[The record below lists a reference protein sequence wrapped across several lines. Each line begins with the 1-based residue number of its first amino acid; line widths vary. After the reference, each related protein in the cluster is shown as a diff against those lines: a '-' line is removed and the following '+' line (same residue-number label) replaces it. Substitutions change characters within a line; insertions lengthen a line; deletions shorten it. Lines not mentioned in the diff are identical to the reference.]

1 MLVSLGS
8 QEVRLVVFF
17 LAYFVVAF
25 AWRSWR
31 HYRLTGINPIVLPSG
46 DDAYSYVARGFKLVL
61 VAIPAYL
68 MFAAFAGSVGD
79 LPHEQSTVAKSIGWI
94 LLVGSLCLTAIA
106 QGQMGAS
113 WRVGIDKQRAT
124 ELVQTGLFS
133 YSRNPIFLSMR
144 FALLGLL
151 LVQADAFALA
161 LLVAGELLI
170 QVQTRLEEAH
180 LLHLHGDAYQQY
192 LRRVLRWV

>member
-1 MLVSLGS
+1 MVAS
-8 QEVRLVVFF
+8 QETRLLFFF
-17 LAYFVVAF
+17 LVYFVVTF

-31 HYRLTGINPIVLPSG
+31 HYRLTGVNPIVLPIG
-46 DDAYSYVARGFKLVL
+46 DDAYSYVARCFKLVL
-61 VAIPAYL
+61 VAIPVYL
-68 MFAAFAGSVGD
+68 TLAAFAGSVGS
-79 LPHEQSTVAKSIGWI
+79 LPHEQSTVVKSIGWI

-106 QGQMGAS
+106 QRQMGAS
-113 WRVGIDKQRAT
+113 WRIGIDKQRAT
-124 ELVQTGLFS
+124 DLVQTGLFS

-144 FALLGLL
+144 LALLGLL

-192 LRRVLRWV
+192 LRRVRRWL

>member
-1 MLVSLGS
+1 MVAS
-8 QEVRLVVFF
+8 QETRLLVFF
-17 LAYFVVAF
+17 LVYFVVTF

-31 HYRLTGINPIVLPSG
+31 NFRLTGVNPIVLPSG

-61 VAIPAYL
+61 VAIPVYL

-161 LLVAGELLI
+161 LLVGGELLI

-192 LRRVLRWV
+192 LRRVRRWV

>member
-1 MLVSLGS
+1 MVAS
-8 QEVRLVVFF
+8 QETRLLFFF
-17 LAYFVVAF
+17 LVYFVVTF

-31 HYRLTGINPIVLPSG
+31 HYRLTGVNPIVLPIG
-46 DDAYSYVARGFKLVL
+46 DDAYSYVARCFKLVL
-61 VAIPAYL
+61 VAIPVYL
-68 MFAAFAGSVGD
+68 TLATFAGSVGG
-79 LPHEQSTVAKSIGWI
+79 LPHEQSTVVKSIGWI

-113 WRVGIDKQRAT
+113 WRIGIDKQRAT
-124 ELVQTGLFS
+124 DLVQTGLFS
-133 YSRNPIFLSMR
+133 YSRNPIFLAMR
-144 FALLGLL
+144 LALLGLL

-192 LRRVLRWV
+192 LRRVRRWL

>member
-1 MLVSLGS
+1 MAS
-8 QEVRLVVFF
+8 QETRLLFFF
-17 LAYFVVAF
+17 LVYFVVTF

-31 HYRLTGINPIVLPSG
+31 HYRLTGVNPIVLPIG
-46 DDAYSYVARGFKLVL
+46 DDAYSYVARCFKLVL
-61 VAIPAYL
+61 VAIPVYL
-68 MFAAFAGSVGD
+68 TLAAFAGSVGG
-79 LPHEQSTVAKSIGWI
+79 LPHEQSTVVKSIGWI

-113 WRVGIDKQRAT
+113 WRIGIDKQRAT
-124 ELVQTGLFS
+124 DLVQTGLFS
-133 YSRNPIFLSMR
+133 YSRNPIFLAMR
-144 FALLGLL
+144 LALLGLL

-192 LRRVLRWV
+192 LRRVRRWL